1 LGISKLTY
9 TVSDQGVYWKGLF
22 YKKTSNMLHIRKIYH
37 RNDFQIGLYFGFDES
52 LKQKARSIGARWS
65 QTNKCWYIPYNKYNY
80 ELILRTFGE
89 VEIIKSE
96 NDQPLPEPARTRH
109 EIVHIADKNSE
120 LQPVLP
126 VEHKGADPE
135 FAGKIVFIG
144 SVGKY
149 WILEV
154 PYKEG
159 LSRKLLDIKGVF
171 WNRKRKAYFVFRHVN
186 TKIKVEALLDAGA
199 LFPENYYDKAEFI
212 TGENGLIELD
222 MYEPDKRWMVLR
234 CPKIPFLIEEVRRWE
249 GSRYSK
255 TSDAYVLNAT
265 PVVLTNLKD
274 LANRLNIQVKSNLP
288 EGYIRK
294 SKAMNKKSTQLKGL
308 RETLM
313 QQVPVMAQTYSLAML
328 DYLYAMNYSS
338 SSVRN
343 YINAFNLFMR
353 FNEYQSPETLTE
365 RQIVRQL
372 AMKIEQGLSTS
383 TVNMIINSLQ
393 FYFRT
398 VLHRDVFEIKL
409 PRPRKEEKIPV
420 VLTIDE
426 CASIFR
432 QVENPKHKLLLLLG
446 YGAGLRRSEIVG
458 LKWVDILFDEHKIIV
473 RQSKGNKDR
482 VVMLPYS
489 IVAYMEDYRRLYPVD
504 TWVFSGQ
511 YKGEALS
518 TGTVQAVM
526 RNAVAKAGLEK
537 KASVHTLRHSFATH
551 LLENGTDVRYIQ
563 QLLGHSSI
571 KTTMV
576 YTHILPKAARKV
588 TSPLDR
594 MQGMLGINEPEK

>member
-1 LGISKLTY
+1 MVQITK
-9 TVSDQGVYWKGLF
+9 F
-22 YKKTSNMLHIRKIYH
+22 YH
-37 RNDFQIGLYFGFDES
+37 RGGFQIGIYFGFDNE
-52 LKQKARSIGARWS
+52 LKQKVREIGARWS
-65 QTNKCWYIPYNKYNY
+65 QTKKCWYISYSRENY
-80 ELILRTFGE
+80 ELILRTFDT
-89 VEIIKSE
+89 VDIIKDE
-96 NDQPLPEPARTRH
+96 NDKPLPEPALTRH
-109 EIVHIADKNSE
+109 EIVHIADTIGA
-120 LQPVLP
+120 LQPAMP

-135 FAGKIVFIG
+135 FAGKIVFKG

-154 PYKEG
+154 PYKED
-159 LSRKLLDIKGVF
+159 LSRKLLDIKGVY
-171 WNRKRKAYFVFRHVN
+171 WNKKRKVYFIFRHVN
-186 TKIKVEALLDAGA
+186 TKMKVEALLDAGH
-199 LFPENYYDKAEFI
+199 LFPEKYYDKAEFI

-222 MYEPDKRWMVLR
+222 VYEPDKRWMVLR
-234 CPKIPFLIEEVRRWE
+234 CPKIPFLIEEVKRWE

-255 TSDAYVLNAT
+255 VSEAYVLNAT
-265 PVVLTNLKD
+265 PSVFENLQE
-274 LANRLNIQVKSNLP
+274 LANRLNIEVKSNLP
-288 EGYIRK
+288 TGYLRK
-294 SKAMNKKSTQLKGL
+294 SKAMNKKATQLKGM
-308 RETLM
+308 REALLM
-313 QQVPVMAQTYSLAML
+313 QVPVRVQVYTLALL

-338 SSVRN
+338 SSIRN
-343 YINAFNLFMR
+343 YVSAFNLFLR

-365 RQIVRQL
+365 RQIVKHL
-372 AMKIEQGLSTS
+372 ANKVEEGLSTA
-383 TVNMIINSLQ
+383 TINMIINSLQ

-409 PRPRKEEKIPV
+409 PRPRREEKIPV

-426 CASIFR
+426 CANIFR
-432 QVENPKHKLLLLLG
+432 QVDNPKHKLLLLLG

-489 IVAYMEDYRRLYPVD
+489 IVAYLEDYRKIYPAD
-504 TWVFSGQ
+504 SWVFSGQ

-518 TGTVQAVM
+518 AGTVQQVM
-526 RNAVAKAGLEK
+526 RNAVEKAGLQK

-563 QLLGHSSI
+563 QLLGHANI

-588 TSPLDR
+588 ISPLDR
-594 MQGMLGINEPEK
+594 MQGMLGMEEPEK